1 MTVRHLPRLLNPE
14 HWYVIDVDRSDGK
27 RPPWQERLVSVHGPN
42 STVSAEWSLLGKHG
56 FGYGFQIGRNGG
68 ESDLGLNLYAGRLAS
83 VWLRLRAPW
92 TKWARVSE
100 AADPKN
106 WYYARHTGIR
116 VHPHE
121 GCLLA
126 WEWDA
131 YDGMWSR
138 DTPWW
143 RDWALRWADIAGR
156 TKAETIDGETGA
168 TVVPLPEG
176 TYPATWKRTE
186 YVRRYV
192 RFPGTLLDRING
204 PKRHHTVNIDIP
216 GGIPVEGKGE
226 NSYDCGM
233 DGLFGVN
240 GATVEDAV
248 ANAVRSVL
256 RDRSRYGG
264 PHHLPHPMTVAEAA
278 DR

>member
-1 MTVRHLPRLLNPE
+1 MSVRHLPRLNPDR
-14 HWYVIDVDRSDGK
+14 WYVIDCDRSDGE
-27 RPPWQERLVSVHGPN
+27 RPPWQERLVSLHGPH
-42 STVSAEWSLLGKHG
+42 SQASAEWSLLGKHG
-56 FGYGFQIGRNGG
+56 FGWGFQLGRNGG
-68 ESDLGLNLYAGRLAS
+68 ESDLGLSLYAGRVAS

-106 WYYARHTGIR
+106 WYYARHTGLR

-131 YDGMWSR
+131 YDGRSSR
-138 DTPWW
+138 DDPWW
-143 RDWALRWADIAGR
+143 RSWSLRWADILGR
-156 TKAETIDGETGA
+156 TKAETIDGETGT

-176 TYPATWKRTE
+176 AYPAVWKRE
-186 YVRRYV
+186 DCVWRYE
-192 RFPGTLLDRING
+192 RFPGSLLDAING
-204 PKRHHTVNIDIP
+204 PKRHTSYTLDIP

-226 NSYDCGM
+226 NSWDCGM

-256 RDRSRYGG
+256 RDRQRYGG
-264 PHHLPHPMTVAEAA
+264 PHNLTRPTAVSEA
-278 DR
+278 